1 MTVFLAWASAPI
13 PGDLAGPWEELRVAS
28 EDLVLVESAD
38 TLSRVYHELKWALP
52 EGTALVVTPVTVL
65 PKLKGLPAGTVS
77 WLRDRLPG

>member
-13 PGDLAGPWEELRVAS
+13 PGDLVGPWEEIRVAA
-28 EDLVLVESAD
+28 DGLALVSSAD

-52 EGTALVVTPVTVL
+52 EDTALIVSPL
-65 PKLKGLPAGTVS
+65 ASRPKLKGLPPGTLS